1 MFQSTHPRRVWP
13 KQGIVKFTVEGFNPH
28 THAGCDYLQFL
39 LHITVLKVS
48 IHTPTQGVTYGNY
61 SRNVN
66 VSWFQSTHPR
76 RVWQDGKFIESFP
89 LMFQSTH
96 PRRVWLLNRAG
107 DIIDWL
113 FQSTH
118 PRRVWPYHPRHKYSH
133 EGFNPHTHA
142 GCDPAQASQN
152 YQPGGFQSTHPR
164 RVWLL
169 PFRVFNH
176 IAKFQSTHPRRVWL
190 ILDVGILFSF
200 RFQSTHPRRV
210 WLSWRRFLTT
220 RTRFQSTHP
229 RRVWLI
235 GAQTNNIYLWVS
247 IHTPTQGVTT
257 EPLGYKLLSRFQS
270 THPRR
275 VWPLPDI

>member
-28 THAGCDYLQFL
+28 THAGCDFQSVAIVPRSSCFNPHTHAGCDYPKN
-39 LHITVLKVS
+39 LKSHNINSFNPHTHAGCDSAASSSWGNPPVS
-48 IHTPTQGVTYGNY
+48 IHTPTQGVTEVKRKGIAGM
-61 SRNVN
+61 R
-66 VSWFQSTHPR
+66 VSIHTPTQGVTSCT
-76 RVWQDGKFIESFP
+76 VINAMNQ
-89 LMFQSTH
+89 MFQSTH

-164 RVWLL
+164 RVWPCQRRKWLDET
-169 PFRVFNH
+169 RSFNPH
-176 IAKFQSTHPRRVWL
+176 THAGC
-190 ILDVGILFSF
+190 D
-200 RFQSTHPRRV
+200 
-210 WLSWRRFLTT
+210 
-220 RTRFQSTHP
+220 
-229 RRVWLI
+229 
-235 GAQTNNIYLWVS
+235 
-247 IHTPTQGVTT
+247 
-257 EPLGYKLLSRFQS
+257 
-270 THPRR
+270 
-275 VWPLPDI
+275 